1 MLGHRPVLHSV
12 DQHAGSRR
20 KRPRRGS
27 CQQAAEYLGVSERT
41 IKRWIWNGQL
51 KPSKPG
57 GDYGKCYLKP
67 ADLDDLMEKSR
78 AR

>member
-1 MLGHRPVLHSV
+1 MPSNISSSP
-12 DQHAGSRR
+12 APASRWLTVA
-20 KRPRRGS
+20 
-27 CQQAAEYLGVSERT
+27 QAAEYLGVSERT
-41 IKRWIWNGQL
+41 IKRSIWNGQL

>member
-1 MLGHRPVLHSV
+1 MPSNISSSP
-12 DQHAGSRR
+12 APASRWLTVA
-20 KRPRRGS
+20 
-27 CQQAAEYLGVSERT
+27 QAAEYLGVSERT
-41 IKRWIWNGQL
+41 IERWIWNGQL

-57 GDYGKCYLKP
+57 GDYGKCHLKP